1 MSATCRQKKPKKSK
15 KTNWL
20 QIGWAWGRSLPAPQ
34 GAWAAMP
41 PSHWS
46 LGPQGGGNGCTLVHP
61 ACVYTE
67 EHDDCVL
74 VTSDKPGHVTPL
86 TAVWPFHNLSKLFLV
101 HNLCWAAPCFRLS
114 GGYWPSLPIILAFV
128 FKGIPQP
135 GNSTKI
141 KLNCSFCSDH
151 LSNPEGD
158 RTRRHIVVSS
168 SDQPLNSERSWRR
181 TGKRSWGMGE

>member
-1 MSATCRQKKPKKSK
+1 
-15 KTNWL
+15 
-20 QIGWAWGRSLPAPQ
+20 
-34 GAWAAMP
+34 MP

-114 GGYWPSLPIILAFV
+114 GGYWPSLPIIRVFV
-128 FKGIPQP
+128 FKRDSPAG
-135 GNSTKI
+135 
-141 KLNCSFCSDH
+141 
-151 LSNPEGD
+151 
-158 RTRRHIVVSS
+158 
-168 SDQPLNSERSWRR
+168 
-181 TGKRSWGMGE
+181 

>member
-1 MSATCRQKKPKKSK
+1 
-15 KTNWL
+15 
-20 QIGWAWGRSLPAPQ
+20 
-34 GAWAAMP
+34 MP

-86 TAVWPFHNLSKLFLV
+86 TAVWPFHHLSKLFLV

-135 GNSTKI
+135 GNLTKI

-151 LSNPEGD
+151 LSNQKVTEPGDTSWSPVLTNHSTVREAEEGQG
-158 RTRRHIVVSS
+158 R
-168 SDQPLNSERSWRR
+168 EA
-181 TGKRSWGMGE
+181 GEWGNKLCFGNKQMYSK